1 MVSLDQKE
9 VNVVRKYLKIMDK
22 LWKDATLL
30 REQQLQGLLKKV
42 NYKKVLSSK
51 F

>member
-1 MVSLDQKE
+1 MDQKE
-9 VNVVRKYLKIMDK
+9 VNVVRKYLKILGK

-30 REQQLQGLLKKV
+30 REQQIQGLLKKV
-42 NYKKVLSSK
+42 NYKNVLSSK